1 MSEIENR
8 PYAFSQHRVFKTLDK
23 GELDTIVEL
32 NGAKHRPK
40 EMATQLTFKLVKGL
54 FDCERRSVWQLENQ
68 FQACLSFH
76 QGKQTLP

>member
-1 MSEIENR
+1 MFN
-8 PYAFSQHRVFKTLDK
+8 ALDK
-23 GELDTIVEL
+23 RELDTIVER